1 MAIKYEV
8 WCAVRG
14 GEEAYDP
21 AKIYPSSRETI
32 NVMQFS
38 EFSLRF
44 SHLNSFS
51 QPEPSTWAFAYCKLN
66 GLLPDGT
73 TFMTEEFPTDH
84 STEFPYKSL
93 LSSDGQYYVDIPYD
107 EHFSSQIGNTRI
119 SVIWMDANKAV
130 VASMPFQIT
139 VQSPDEK
146 GLLSKTYELDF
157 CTKERPLVIKL
168 SQGDSNFRFT
178 FRVKTKYG
186 KIDTKQIS
194 INNTCLRGVL
204 PNGTPLELLKVPTT
218 NSNYYGEGL
227 VWTITLD
234 GRLNGIGKLIT
245 SVPGEYIVAFSFCN
259 YDNKNTEQFTIQRI
273 KFVIEAM
280 A

>member
-32 NVMQFS
+32 NVTQFS

-51 QPEPSTWAFAYCKLN
+51 QPEPSTWTFAYCKLN
-66 GLLPDGT
+66 CLLPDGT

-93 LSSDGQYYVDIPYD
+93 LSSDGQYYADIPYD
-107 EHFSSQIGNTRI
+107 ERFSSQIGNTRI
-119 SVIWMDANKAV
+119 SVIWMDANKTV

-139 VQSPDEK
+139 VKSQDK
-146 GLLSKTYELDF
+146 NGLLSKTYELDF
-157 CTKERPLVIKL
+157 CIKEKPLVIKL

-194 INNTCLRGVL
+194 FNNTCLRGVL

-218 NSNYYGEGL
+218 NSNYSGEGL

-259 YDNKNTEQFTIQRI
+259 YDNKNTEQLTIQRI

>member
-21 AKIYPSSRETI
+21 AKIYPLSRETI
-32 NVMQFS
+32 NVTQFS

-66 GLLPDGT
+66 GILPDGT

-84 STEFPYKSL
+84 STEFPYESL

-107 EHFSSQIGNTRI
+107 ERFSSQIGNTII
-119 SVIWMDANKAV
+119 SVIWMDANKTV
-130 VASMPFQIT
+130 VASMPFRIT
-139 VQSPDEK
+139 VKSQDEN

-157 CTKERPLVIKL
+157 CTKEKPLVIKL

-178 FRVKTKYG
+178 FRVKTKHG
-186 KIDTKQIS
+186 SFDTTNIS
-194 INNTCLRGVL
+194 YNNTYLNGVL
-204 PNGTPLELLKVPTT
+204 PNGEPLGFIKVPST
-218 NSNYYGEGL
+218 NSNYAGEGL

-234 GRLNGIGKLIT
+234 GRLNGIGALIT
-245 SVPGEYIVAFSFCN
+245 SVPGEYIVAFSFCA
-259 YDNKNTEQFTIQRI
+259 YDNKNTEQLTTQRI
-273 KFVIEAM
+273 KFIIEPIA
-280 A
+280 